1 MATINETFR
10 VAVPFDTVSMELLI
24 KAIKIAKTQCFFEL
38 DMIFCEKWPL
48 VIRKSLSLQQ

>member
-10 VAVPFDTVSMELLI
+10 VAVTFDTVSMELLI

-38 DMIFCEKWPL
+38 DMIFCE
-48 VIRKSLSLQQ
+48 